1 MSDRRAVS
9 AGHLGASSVAV
20 GNETWRVAV
29 GGNRVEN
36 MTVGQIAQAFQ
47 SGHLNVRTPLWP
59 PGTTGWQA
67 LGNFEQFQANQYNDP
82 SNYYGSQGGAGGGGL
97 SQFEEADDDPTRMW
111 TGGPDE
117 LPGLDP
123 HAMEAM
129 QAQQARPSARTGTR
143 QVAPRPPVPSQPSQ
157 AAYAPPPPPVSARP
171 APMPSRPVPVAAHP
185 SPTASVASR
194 TPALVPSSVPPFR
207 RSRGNGLMLVAGLV
221 GLVGLGSAV
230 LAARGSW
237 GQSEQAATNTEVAE
251 APAAVPADPTPAEP
265 AAPSAAPS
273 AEAKDAPIEAGE
285 AQLAKYEDTPRSAFV
300 AGEPAQPVPAASA
313 SDEGAGDT
321 KPVAAP
327 GDDAES
333 DGKTE
338 ASKVDDADAPEA
350 EPKAVKASA
359 RTRREVTSTKKVASR
374 AAPKRAAVAAAPRQK
389 PAPAPR
395 AEKVVEKPERAEK
408 AVASEPQQQPPANSA
423 VNEAAAAALA
433 NSANLAASCRPRGG
447 PAGAGKARVIY
458 SNDGEVQS
466 VEILTAKFRD
476 TLTGSCVRM
485 VFRRAKIP
493 AFKGEPPTF
502 IKSFTIP
509 EE

>member
-1 MSDRRAVS
+1 
-9 AGHLGASSVAV
+9 
-20 GNETWRVAV
+20 
-29 GGNRVEN
+29 
-36 MTVGQIAQAFQ
+36 MTVDQIAHAFQ

-67 LGNFEQFQANQYNDP
+67 LGNFEQFQSNQYQNQNHP
-82 SNYYGSQGGAGGGGL
+82 GAHYASQAGAQAGL

-111 TGGPDE
+111 TGGPEE

-123 HAMEAM
+123 RAMEAM
-129 QAQQARPSARTGTR
+129 QAQQSRPSARTGTR

-157 AAYAPPPPPVSARP
+157 AAYAPPPPPQPAVSARP
-171 APMPSRPVPVAAHP
+171 APMPSRPVPMASQPVASYP

-194 TPALVPSSVPPFR
+194 TPALVPASVPPFR

-237 GQSEQAATNTEVAE
+237 GQSEQAPVDTQVAE
-251 APAAVPADPTPAEP
+251 AQTEAGRAPAEPVPVAPAAEP
-265 AAPSAAPS
+265 AAA
-273 AEAKDAPIEAGE
+273 AEANAPIQAGE
-285 AQLAKYEDTPRSAFV
+285 AQLAKYEDAPRSAFV
-300 AGEPAQPVPAASA
+300 AGETAKPAASA
-313 SDEGAGDT
+313 NGGEAAGEAKPAGARDDGDEG
-321 KPVAAP
+321 K
-327 GDDAES
+327 AEA
-333 DGKTE
+333 GKT
-338 ASKVDDADAPEA
+338 DDADAREA
-350 EPKAVKASA
+350 APKAEKAVKSSA
-359 RTRREVTSTKKVASR
+359 KARREEAPTKRVAAR
-374 AAPKRAAVAAAPRQK
+374 AAPRRAAVETPRQK

-395 AEKVVEKPERAEK
+395 VEKVEKPERAEK
-408 AVASEPQQQPPANSA
+408 AVASEPQPAPPSNAA

-433 NSANLAASCRPRGG
+433 NSANLASSCRPRGG
-447 PAGAGKARVIY
+447 PAGPGKARVIY